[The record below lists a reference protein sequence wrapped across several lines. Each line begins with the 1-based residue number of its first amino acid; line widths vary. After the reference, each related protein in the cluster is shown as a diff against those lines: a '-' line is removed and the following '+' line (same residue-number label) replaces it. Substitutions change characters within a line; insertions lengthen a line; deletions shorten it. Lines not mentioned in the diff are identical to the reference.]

1 MAGYAFGT
9 GGLVCYFGEMVKT
22 EVTVTNFLMNVSHF
36 KPNVNFLFFMIENFV
51 ILLIQVNCSLL
62 WELLSYIL
70 RNLENYSSKQNTL
83 TVNKDK
89 N

>member
-1 MAGYAFGT
+1 MAGYGFGI
-9 GGLVCYFGEMVKT
+9 GGLACYFGEMVKT
-22 EVTVTNFLMNVSHF
+22 EVTDTKFLMNVSHF

>member
-36 KPNVNFLFFMIENFV
+36 KPNVNFLFFMSEKFV
-51 ILLIQVNCSLL
+51 ILPMQMNCSLL
-62 WELLSYIL
+62 W
-70 RNLENYSSKQNTL
+70 Q
-83 TVNKDK
+83 
-89 N
+89 